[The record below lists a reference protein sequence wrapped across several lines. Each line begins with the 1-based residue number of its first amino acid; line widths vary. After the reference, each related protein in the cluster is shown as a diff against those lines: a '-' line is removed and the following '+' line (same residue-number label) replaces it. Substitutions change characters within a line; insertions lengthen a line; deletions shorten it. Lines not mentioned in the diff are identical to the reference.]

1 MNQRKLQS
9 RLFLLLVAVLLFT
22 ASPAAMAYL
31 DPSTGS
37 MVVSA
42 IVGILASI
50 ALALKTYW
58 YKIKGLFKREEK
70 NETAGQDG
78 SG

>member
-9 RLFLLLVAVLLFT
+9 RPVLLLVAVLLFT

-42 IVGILASI
+42 IVGIFASI

-70 NETAGQDG
+70 NESAGQDG